1 MIIRIAE
8 NESDVETCF
17 RLRREVFVVEQSVP
31 IGMERDEYDSG
42 AIHFLAK
49 KDGQSVAAARVVL
62 KDQGATAKIGRV
74 AVLKSERG
82 SGVGK
87 LLMQAVE
94 TNPRLAEVKNFILD
108 AQTYALRFYENL
120 GYEAYGDEF
129 LDAGI
134 PHRHMSKRR
143 PEST

>member
-1 MIIRIAE
+1 MIVQIAE
-8 NESDVETCF
+8 DESDVETCF

-31 IGMERDEYDSG
+31 LEMERDEYDSD
-42 AIHFLAK
+42 AIHFLATRSGK
-49 KDGQSVAAARVVL
+49 SVAVARVVL
-62 KDQGATAKIGRV
+62 KDQGTTAKIGRV
-74 AVLKSERG
+74 AVLGSERG

-87 LLMQAVE
+87 LLMQAIE
-94 TNPRLAEVKNFILD
+94 TNPRLAKVQNFILD

-120 GYEAYGDEF
+120 GYQACGDEF

-143 PEST
+143 RESP